1 MANHVTDIQKV
12 RGGGRQPFLNHS
24 IVAYKRVIKKKK
36 GFKIS
41 EIKMLNEL
49 DFFFPHF
56 LINCFLLVTN
66 ILWACKSSYNM
77 LY

>member
-49 DFFFPHF
+49 DFFSPIF
-56 LINCFLLVTN
+56 
-66 ILWACKSSYNM
+66 S
-77 LY
+77 